1 MKVRVKFSKYGPV
14 KFIGHLDIMHY
25 FQKAVRRAGIDV
37 AYSEGF
43 SPHQIMS
50 FASPLSVGHTSD
62 GEYFDMEV
70 NSFTDEADMLQRLN
84 QVMVEG
90 IDVLQVRFLDKGE
103 GNAMASVSG
112 ASYLVAFSDK
122 FILPSNW
129 KDAFLSFYQQSHI
142 PVVKK
147 TKKGQREIDLKESI
161 YQLEVRGD
169 KVYML
174 VDAGSGS
181 NIKPEF
187 VMETFFERT
196 GTVLPEHP
204 FRVHR
209 VETYKRAENGRLVP
223 LIV

>member
-14 KFIGHLDIMHY
+14 KFVGHLDIMHY

-50 FASPLSVGHTSD
+50 FASPLSVGHTSE

-70 NSFTDEADMLQRLN
+70 GSFTNEEDMLGQLN

-90 IDVLQVRFLDKGE
+90 IEVLQVRFLEKGE
-103 GNAMASVSG
+103 GNAMASVAA
-112 ASYLVAFSDK
+112 ASYLVSFSDK
-122 FILPSNW
+122 WILPSGW
-129 KDAFLSFYQQSHI
+129 REALLSFYNRSSI

-147 TKKGQREIDLKESI
+147 TKKGEREIDLKQGI
-161 YQLEVRGD
+161 YQLEIHGD
-169 KVYML
+169 SVYML

-187 VMETFFERT
+187 VMETFFGQM
-196 GTVLPEHP
+196 GTELPEYP

-209 VETYKRAENGRLVP
+209 VETYKRLKNGNLVP
-223 LIV
+223 L

>member
-50 FASPLSVGHTSD
+50 FASPLSVGHTSQ

-70 NSFTDEADMLQRLN
+70 NSFTDKADMKQKLN

-90 IDVLQVRFLDKGE
+90 IEVLQVRFLDKGE
-103 GNAMASVSG
+103 GNAMASV
-112 ASYLVAFSDK
+112 AAAAYLVAFGDNFK
-122 FILPSNW
+122 LPENW
-129 KDAFLSFYQQSHI
+129 KDAFLSFYQQPHI

-161 YQLEVRGD
+161 YQLEIRGD
-169 KVYML
+169 EVYML

-187 VMETFFERT
+187 VMETFLGQAGIE
-196 GTVLPEHP
+196 LPEYP
-204 FRVHR
+204 FRIHR
-209 VETYKRAENGRLVP
+209 VETYKREENGRLAP

>member
-1 MKVRVKFSKYGPV
+1 
-14 KFIGHLDIMHY
+14 
-25 FQKAVRRAGIDV
+25 
-37 AYSEGF
+37 
-43 SPHQIMS
+43 
-50 FASPLSVGHTSD
+50 
-62 GEYFDMEV
+62 
-70 NSFTDEADMLQRLN
+70 
-84 QVMVEG
+84 
-90 IDVLQVRFLDKGE
+90 
-103 GNAMASVSG
+103 
-112 ASYLVAFSDK
+112 
-122 FILPSNW
+122 
-129 KDAFLSFYQQSHI
+129 YQQSHI

-187 VMETFFERT
+187 VMEPFFERT
-196 GTVLPEHP
+196 GTVLPEYP
-204 FRVHR
+204 FRIHR